1 MIDNFIKF
9 NSLPNIKSTLVQILD
24 ELKYMSVNTLT
35 SEEATTQ
42 KGVIRTNCLDS
53 LDRTNMFQTRLAW
66 LVCSK
71 IMEKEGN
78 TCLLNE
84 IMPLFNNMWADNA
97 DLISRIYSG
106 TISISSNI
114 TRFGKQNLK
123 DKISNGLISMKR
135 FIKNNIS
142 DDYKEHCIRLLL
154 GYNEESKQEIGQY
167 TKAVHYD
174 KETSNIKIMVTT
186 WNLSGETV
194 PNSKDLH
201 SWLIQDKYLPYN
213 HH

>member
-9 NSLPNIKSTLVQILD
+9 NSLPNIKSTLYKILD
-24 ELKYMSVNTLT
+24 ELEYLSINTNT
-35 SEEATTQ
+35 SEEITNQ

-53 LDRTNMFQTRLAW
+53 LDRTNLFQTRIAW

-71 IMEKEGN
+71 IMEKEGDAN
-78 TCLLNE
+78 MLNE

-114 TRFGKQNLK
+114 TRFGKQNFK

-154 GYNEESKQEIGQY
+154 GYTEERSEEISPY
-167 TKAVHYD
+167 AKVAHYE
-174 KETSNIKIMVTT
+174 KEASNINIMVTT
-186 WNLSGETV
+186 WNLGGAPLPT
-194 PNSKDLH
+194 SKALH
-201 SWLIQDKYLPYN
+201 TWLIQDKCYPY
-213 HH
+213 